1 MINGRAELE
10 KQMSPCQPGKITRQI
25 VSQLI
30 LWGKTMELS
39 ALRIDDDKGWPSY
52 KFQVRICVIL
62 WSEHSR
68 AVKRKE
74 NNNTTPSSSSSLLVL
89 WGTGRSKSLS
99 PFPECSFF
107 NSDLRVPSAKT
118 SIKHEIRIQIIKN
131 MIYMSPGVKLSRT
144 CPQAPL
150 MMFEMFKEW
159 MDSLKLWKKQDTI
172 YKQKGETG

>member
-25 VSQLI
+25 VSQLR

-89 WGTGRSKSLS
+89 WGDWQKQKLVTLPRMQLLQLRPQSSLSKDFNKTRNKNPNYKKHDTYVARSKAQQNMSS
-99 PFPECSFF
+99 SS
-107 NSDLRVPSAKT
+107 SDDVW
-118 SIKHEIRIQIIKN
+118 N
-131 MIYMSPGVKLSRT
+131 V
-144 CPQAPL
+144 
-150 MMFEMFKEW
+150 
-159 MDSLKLWKKQDTI
+159 
-172 YKQKGETG
+172 